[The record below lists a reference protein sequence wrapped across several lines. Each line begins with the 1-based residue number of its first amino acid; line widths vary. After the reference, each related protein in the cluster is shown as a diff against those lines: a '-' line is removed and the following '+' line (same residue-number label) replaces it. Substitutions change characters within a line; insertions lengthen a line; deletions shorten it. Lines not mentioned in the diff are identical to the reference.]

1 MRMYDIIAKKRDGY
15 KLSDEEIK
23 YFVENYT
30 NDKIP
35 DYQMSAL
42 LMAIYI
48 KGMDKDETSNLTKY
62 MSQSGDFVD
71 LSEIEGI
78 KVDKH
83 STGGVGDKTSIIIG
97 PIVSA
102 CGVKVA
108 KMSGRGL
115 GHTGGTIDKLE
126 SISGFNTSLD
136 KQSFFKIVKEIGFSI
151 VSQTGNI
158 APADKKLYALR
169 DVTATVESIPLI
181 ASSIMSKKLA
191 IGSDAILLDVKT
203 GSGAFMKALDK
214 SIKLAKEMVSIGT
227 LNKRKTVAIV
237 TNMDSPLGKNIGNSL
252 EMIEA
257 IQTLQGNGSQDLVE
271 ICLQLSANMLYLAQ
285 KGNIDYCYKLAKNA
299 LQGGNAFKKLK
310 AMVKA
315 QGGDISVLDNVDKF
329 NKAPII
335 YNVISNAEGYI
346 TKMQTDKF
354 GIASMILGAGR
365 ESKAD
370 KIDLSAGIVL
380 NKKVG
385 DYIKKGDIIATLYS
399 SKESAIQ
406 QAENI
411 ILNSITAE
419 NKKIDTIKYVYAR
432 ITDEGVE
439 IF

>member
-169 DVTATVESIPLI
+169 DVTATVENIPLI

-191 IGSDAILLDVKT
+191 IGSNAILLDVKT

-214 SIKLAKEMVSIGT
+214 SIELAKEMVSIGT

-299 LQGGNAFKKLK
+299 LQIGNAFKKLK

-335 YNVISNAEGYI
+335 YNVLSNVEGYI
-346 TKMQTDKF
+346 TKMQADKF

-365 ESKAD
+365 ENKAD

-385 DYIKKGDIIATLYS
+385 DYIKKGDIIATLHS
-399 SKESAIQ
+399 SKESAIH

-411 ILNSITAE
+411 ILNAITVE

>member
-136 KQSFFKIVKEIGFSI
+136 KRSFFRIVKEIGFSI

-169 DVTATVESIPLI
+169 DVTATVENIPLI

-191 IGSDAILLDVKT
+191 IGSNAILLDVKT

-214 SIKLAKEMVSIGT
+214 SIELAKEMVSIGT

-329 NKAPII
+329 NKDPII
-335 YNVISNAEGYI
+335 YDVISNAEGYI
-346 TKMQTDKF
+346 TKMQADKF

-399 SKESAIQ
+399 SKESAIY

-432 ITDEGVE
+432 ITDESVE

>member
-335 YNVISNAEGYI
+335 YDVISNAEGYI
-346 TKMQTDKF
+346 TKMQADKF

-385 DYIKKGDIIATLYS
+385 DYIKKGDIIATLHS
-399 SKESAIQ
+399 SKESAIH